1 MEVKFKMN
9 SNEQKKVNL
18 QRVSLQEVKNRILS
32 YLEQNKFG
40 SFKNFKE
47 IELDD
52 GSYLDDSQV
61 SRAIKELIDEKKIV
75 EIPRK
80 RWKDYGI
87 KKGDCRIA
95 YILVKNNFSMIEWDI
110 MMESIFEEGKLTQ
123 NKDKIERVLEE
134 ILGKRRERY
143 LKYRNFDD
151 FTKLIELY
159 NNIWNF
165 YQDIDRIT
173 AWQYNILDFILN
185 AIESG
190 SYVLSGNEK
199 DDLDLKILNIF
210 DKEKDK
216 IINSNK
222 SFFTKIIISKDIET
236 VDLPIE
242 IRIPIIAF
250 KIHVLL
256 NPEGSLK
263 KIIDL
268 YNKYVE
274 ELNNQWKS
282 KALDNNLLNVR
293 INNIR
298 IIGYLI
304 NIYKNTAREYF
315 LMDEIESFSTKLLE
329 DILNEPSRDY
339 AANLREIRDIL
350 LD

>member
-1 MEVKFKMN
+1 MM
-9 SNEQKKVNL
+9 
-18 QRVSLQEVKNRILS
+18 
-32 YLEQNKFG
+32 
-40 SFKNFKE
+40 
-47 IELDD
+47 
-52 GSYLDDSQV
+52 DSV
-61 SRAIKELIDEKKIV
+61 FEK
-75 EIPRK
+75 
-80 RWKDYGI
+80 
-87 KKGDCRIA
+87 
-95 YILVKNNFSMIEWDI
+95 
-110 MMESIFEEGKLTQ
+110 GKLTQ

-134 ILGKRRERY
+134 IWGKKRERY

-159 NNIWNF
+159 NNIGNF

-190 SYVLSGNEK
+190 FYVLSGNEK

-242 IRIPIIAF
+242 IGIPIIAF

-268 YNKYVE
+268 YNKYVK

-282 KALDNNLLNVR
+282 ETLDKNLLN
-293 INNIR
+293 IKMNNIK
-298 IIGYLI
+298 IIAYLI
-304 NIYKNTAREYF
+304 YIYKNTAMEYF
-315 LMDEIESFSTKLLE
+315 LMDTIESFSTTLLE
-329 DILNEPSRDY
+329 NILNKPLKDY

>member
-1 MEVKFKMN
+1 MM
-9 SNEQKKVNL
+9 
-18 QRVSLQEVKNRILS
+18 
-32 YLEQNKFG
+32 
-40 SFKNFKE
+40 
-47 IELDD
+47 
-52 GSYLDDSQV
+52 DSV
-61 SRAIKELIDEKKIV
+61 FEK
-75 EIPRK
+75 
-80 RWKDYGI
+80 
-87 KKGDCRIA
+87 
-95 YILVKNNFSMIEWDI
+95 
-110 MMESIFEEGKLTQ
+110 GKLTQ

-134 ILGKRRERY
+134 IWGKKRERY

-159 NNIWNF
+159 NNIGNF

-173 AWQYNILDFILN
+173 AWKYNILDFILN

-190 SYVLSGNEK
+190 FYVLSRNEK

-222 SFFTKIIISKDIET
+222 SFFTTNIISKDEVT
-236 VDLPIE
+236 VYLPPE

-256 NPEGSLK
+256 KPEGSLK
-263 KIIDL
+263 KIKDL
-268 YNKYVE
+268 YDNYVE
-274 ELNNQWKS
+274 ELNKQGES

-293 INNIR
+293 MNNIR

-304 NIYKNTAREYF
+304 DIYKNTAREYF
-315 LMDEIESFSTKLLE
+315 LMDEIENFSTKLLE
-329 DILNEPSRDY
+329 DILNASSRDY
-339 AANLREIRDIL
+339 AANLRYIRDIL

>member
-1 MEVKFKMN
+1 MKFEMINKKH
-9 SNEQKKVNL
+9 EKVNL
-18 QRVSLQEVKNRILS
+18 QRVSLQEIKNKILI
-32 YLEQNKFG
+32 YLEKNKFG
-40 SFKNFKE
+40 SFKIFKSE
-47 IELDD
+47 IKLDD

-61 SRAIKELIDEKKIV
+61 SRAIKELIDEKRIV
-75 EIPRK
+75 EVPRK

-95 YILVKNNFSMIEWDI
+95 YILVKNNFAMIEWDK
-110 MMESIFEEGKLTQ
+110 MMNSIFEENKLTQ

-134 ILGKRRERY
+134 IWGKRRERY
-143 LKYRNFDD
+143 LRYRNFED

-159 NNIWNF
+159 NNIEKF
-165 YQDIDRIT
+165 YQDTDSII

-190 SYVLSGNEK
+190 FYILSANEK
-199 DDLDLKILNIF
+199 IDLDSKMSEIF
-210 DKEKDK
+210 DNKLTT

-222 SFFTKIIISKDIET
+222 SFFTTNIISKDEVT
-236 VDLPIE
+236 VDLPPE

-256 NPEGSLK
+256 KPEGSLK
-263 KIIDL
+263 KIKDL
-268 YNKYVE
+268 YDNYVE
-274 ELNNQWKS
+274 ELNKQGES

-293 INNIR
+293 MNNIR

-304 NIYKNTAREYF
+304 DIYKNTAREYF
-315 LMDEIESFSTKLLE
+315 LMDEIENFSTKLLE
-329 DILNEPSRDY
+329 DILNASSRDY
-339 AANLREIRDIL
+339 AANLRYIRDIL